1 MKLNQKKYLGILID
15 LIIGNKV
22 MKKFNQPI
30 LVLFFIGLFL
40 NSCSSIKVYSDFDS
54 DIDFDKYQSFAFYK
68 EGIDKVEISDIDKK
82 RILKSIEKNFTQKGI
97 SINKNPDLLINIST
111 KSSENIYI
119 DTNPYYSPYGPGWHP
134 YSIGNYRRIPYST
147 SQGVL
152 YIDVIDTKSK
162 QLVWQGKG
170 IGLLSSQKKNKDE
183 IVEEYVNRIL
193 AAYPPE
199 KVLVNN

>member
-1 MKLNQKKYLGILID
+1 
-15 LIIGNKV
+15 

-119 DTNPYYSPYGPGWHP
+119 DT
-134 YSIGNYRRIPYST
+134 RVR
-147 SQGVL
+147 
-152 YIDVIDTKSK
+152 
-162 QLVWQGKG
+162 G
-170 IGLLSSQKKNKDE
+170 ILNFRVVGFSFLWRGLLIISVLGW
-183 IVEEYVNRIL
+183 VE
-193 AAYPPE
+193 PP
-199 KVLVNN
+199 L

>member
-1 MKLNQKKYLGILID
+1 
-15 LIIGNKV
+15 

-40 NSCSSIKVYSDFDS
+40 NSCNSIKVYSDFDS

-97 SINKNPDLLINIST
+97 SVNKNPDLLINIST

-134 YSIGNYRRIPYST
+134 YSTGNFRRIPYSS

-152 YIDVIDTKSK
+152 YIDVIEHIEQDYNELKNSLTYLKKKWPSSC
-162 QLVWQGKG
+162 
-170 IGLLSSQKKNKDE
+170 LSSS
-183 IVEEYVNRIL
+183 I
-193 AAYPPE
+193 
-199 KVLVNN
+199 